1 MKSQPRITLTDEDF
15 QEIFA
20 LFSSPADEER
30 TQVYDQTS
38 DFYFGKHNLADE
50 YSLNEEKKEFAVD
63 AWRATIYYLY
73 RHGYEIRKDG
83 EKYDL
88 GKSSGYSL
96 NGNDQG
102 ADVTNGTL

>member
-1 MKSQPRITLTDEDF
+1 MKSQPRITLAEEDL

-30 TQVYDQTS
+30 TQVYDQAS
-38 DFYFGKHNLADE
+38 DFYFRRLNLADE

-63 AWRATIYYLY
+63 AWRAITYYLY
-73 RHGYEIRKDG
+73 RHGYEITKDG

-88 GKSSGYSL
+88 GKSSGYSD
-96 NGNDQG
+96 NGNK
-102 ADVTNGTL
+102 